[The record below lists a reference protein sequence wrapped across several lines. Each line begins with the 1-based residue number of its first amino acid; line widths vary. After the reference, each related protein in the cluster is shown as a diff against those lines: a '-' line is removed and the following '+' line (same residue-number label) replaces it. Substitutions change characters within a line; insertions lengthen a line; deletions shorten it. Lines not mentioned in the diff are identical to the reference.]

1 MWSRNKKQEYD
12 LLLYIANWPEVR
24 IPAWEKLLYARAI
37 ENQCYVA
44 GVNRIGIDGNGVNC
58 SGNSMLIDFKGDL
71 IWKAK
76 DLEEETKTVKVS
88 LDDLNGFRK
97 KFPVGMD
104 ADEFE
109 VI

>member
-1 MWSRNKKQEYD
+1 
-12 LLLYIANWPEVR
+12 
-24 IPAWEKLLYARAI
+24 
-37 ENQCYVA
+37 
-44 GVNRIGIDGNGVNC
+44 
-58 SGNSMLIDFKGDL
+58 MLIDFKGDL